1 MQVLNQKV
9 LEKYWKKH
17 ANAKAW
23 LRGWL
28 RTVGSDEC
36 KWQSIP
42 DVRKG
47 YPAADGGVKVDS
59 GGNVTVFDAGGNKH
73 RPITS
78 IVYAK
83 QVVVI
88 HEVMPH
94 SEYTKDLWKERY

>member
-9 LEKYWKKH
+9 LDRYWRKH

-28 RTVGSDEC
+28 NVVGSDEC
-36 KWQSIP
+36 RWQTIH
-42 DVRKG
+42 DVRRA
-47 YPAADGGVKVDS
+47 YPAADGGVKVGS
-59 GGNVTVFDAGGNKH
+59 GGSVTVFDVGGNKH
-73 RPITS
+73 RLIAS

-83 QVVVI
+83 GIVVV

-94 SEYTKDLWKERY
+94 SEYTKDLWKARY